1 MILKRIF
8 GLKWDANGEWRR
20 LYNENL
26 LILYRSPNKGRVIK
40 YKTLRWAGHV
50 SRMEE
55 SESAFKIAIYINL
68 QERDL
73 KETVMITRNW

>member
-1 MILKRIF
+1 MIH
-8 GLKWDANGEWRR
+8 
-20 LYNENL
+20 NEEL
-26 LILYRSPNKGRVIK
+26 HSLPNIVRVIK
-40 YKTLRWAGHV
+40 SRRLGWAGHV